1 MLRII
6 NILRFTFLTMIG
18 RDGMFYGQS
27 YLSHVVCRSPL
38 LKFESY
44 LWLQSWDLLVFLS
57 VTRQTDSGTD
67 SGSSG
72 QRPQVWLGVITTF
85 VVTKKAPFSG
95 EEVTITINTLNNT
108 GDKVGRSYSNDG
120 ERKKH

>member
-1 MLRII
+1 M
-6 NILRFTFLTMIG
+6 
-18 RDGMFYGQS
+18 
-27 YLSHVVCRSPL
+27 
-38 LKFESY
+38 
-44 LWLQSWDLLVFLS
+44 
-57 VTRQTDSGTD
+57 TRQTDSGTD

-108 GDKVGRSYSNDG
+108 DDKVGRPHSNDG
-120 ERKKH
+120 ERKNIE